1 MKRFLFSFCLLL
13 TTAGVWAQTGG
24 YQISIQVKPLKKTW
38 VYMGYY
44 YGKILPVSDSAFL
57 DETGHGV
64 FKGTKALPQGIYV
77 IAPSKSRILTE
88 LLIGKNQKFSLV
100 TDTTNPE
107 KLTVFT
113 GSPENTQFQAYTAY
127 ISNRGMAIE
136 QARQAQAKASGA
148 EKDKLQAVIQKNTD
162 EIETYRKT
170 VIKQQ
175 PTSLLAAIFGAMQEP
190 DLGGKYKNAHS
201 MKDSLTAYYN
211 ARQHYWDGVNF
222 MDGRIVRTPVFEKKL
237 KTYFDAYISPEPDSI
252 THETNWML
260 ALGRNDSEM
269 FKYLINYFV
278 DSYFNPR
285 IMGQDKVFL
294 NMFEKYFSK
303 ESPVTWLSEAQLKQI
318 SDRAYMLM
326 ANQLGTQAGEMNLL
340 DTNGAVK
347 SLYGVSAPYTVVA
360 FYDPN
365 CGHCK
370 IEIPKMD
377 SLYKVEWKKEQV
389 QVYAVMVAENSM
401 TDWKPFIRQYGN
413 GWVHVHQTVEMKA
426 EEEKNKQPNFHQLY
440 DVRSTPTLFLLDK
453 DKRIIAKNL
462 ALDDLE
468 KVLQQKIK
476 QGETAVK

>member
-1 MKRFLFSFCLLL
+1 MKRFLFTLSFLIGLASL
-13 TTAGVWAQTGG
+13 QAQTGG
-24 YQISIQVKPLKKTW
+24 YQIGIQVKPLKNTW

-57 DETGHGV
+57 DATGKGV
-64 FKGTKALPQGIYV
+64 FKGTKPLPQGIYV

-88 LLIGKNQKFSLV
+88 LLIGKNQKFSFV
-100 TDTTNPE
+100 TDTIAPE
-107 KLTVFT
+107 KNTVFT
-113 GSPENTQFQAYTAY
+113 GSPENMQFQAYTAY
-127 ISNRGMAIE
+127 IGTRGMAIE
-136 QARQAQAKASGA
+136 QARQAQAKATPA
-148 EKDKLQAVIQKNTD
+148 EKEKLQATIQKNTD

-190 DLGGKYKNAHS
+190 DLGNKYKNAHNT
-201 MKDSLTAYYN
+201 KDSLTAFYA
-211 ARQHYWDGVNF
+211 ARSHYWDGVNF

-237 KTYFDAYISPEPDSI
+237 KTYFDAYISPEADSI
-252 THETNWML
+252 IHETNWML
-260 ALGRNDSEM
+260 ALGRNDPEM

-278 DSYFNPR
+278 DTYFNPR

-294 NMFEKYFSK
+294 NLFEKYFSK

-326 ANQLGTQAGEMNLL
+326 ANQLGTQAGEMNLI
-340 DTNGAVK
+340 DTNGVMK
-347 SLYGVSAPYTVVA
+347 NLYSVSAPYTVVA

-370 IEIPKMD
+370 VEIPKMD
-377 SLYKVEWKKEQV
+377 SLYKAEWKKEQV

-462 ALDDLE
+462 ALDDLD